1 MINLVDEIRSW
12 RWLAALRIIEA
23 LPRVEIRDA
32 RTDSTNGC
40 RDDRDRIDFLFL
52 IAGFGRYL
60 NTAFGRFLPN
70 DPTGQVETLVT
81 VVSLESNL
89 ETVGRFEESPPGL
102 SFSLDKR
109 FREIERLDEA
119 VEIDKDSRLCRRCL
133 VN

>member
-1 MINLVDEIRSW
+1 
-12 RWLAALRIIEA
+12 LRIIEA

-60 NTAFGRFLPN
+60 NTAFGGFLPN
-70 DPTGQVETLVT
+70 DPTGLIETLVT

-89 ETVGRFEESPPGL
+89 ETVGRFEESLPGL

-119 VEIDKDSRLCRRCL
+119 VELDKDSRLCRR
-133 VN
+133 